1 MEKITDIFDR
11 FNNTIGNHIDGKAT
25 DQDLINIAYE
35 IDKYLLQNPHPHDL
49 VKNHGVSHHVIKCD
63 TCIVDENKA
72 AQGLHVRGM
81 CDMPMDLS
89 D

>member
-1 MEKITDIFDR
+1 MEEPREEDFYMEEWTEVK
-11 FNNTIGNHIDGKAT
+11 DGKKSVP
-25 DQDLINIAYE
+25 LNHVEYE
-35 IDKYLLQNPHPHDL
+35 SALRMYIKHLQSQL
-49 VKNHGVSHHVIKCD
+49 KNHGVSHHVIKCD

-72 AQGLHVRGM
+72 AQGLHVCGI